1 MNIEKLK
8 RAEQAFLERYPGG
21 FRHPE
26 MIEIGKKHKINKM
39 TELTVELF
47 SQEKFLYPKQIVAD
61 MAKIVGKATM
71 VSLFEKP
78 RFRDFAKNLGS
89 TEQEALCYGLKEL
102 LHGDRQDG
110 FETMVDILAMEKL
123 AKWTLMTIIPLYYRP
138 NEEIFVKPTTTKN
151 VISYFELEGLT
162 YKATPTWEF
171 YEKYRATILNM
182 NSMVSPELGNNNA
195 AFTGFL
201 MMSMPEK

>member
-8 RAEQAFLERYPGG
+8 KAEEAFLDRYPGG
-21 FRHPE
+21 FKNPE
-26 MIEIGKKHKINKM
+26 MIAIGKKHKMEKM
-39 TELTVELF
+39 SELTRELF
-47 SQEKFLYPKQIVAD
+47 APEKFLYPKQIVAD

-78 RFRDFAKNLGS
+78 KFRDFAKNLGS
-89 TEQEALCYGLKEL
+89 TEQEGVCYGLKEL
-102 LHGDRQDG
+102 LHGDHKEG
-110 FETMVDILAMEKL
+110 FDTLVEILAMEKL
-123 AKWTLMTIIPLYYRP
+123 AKWTLMTIIPIYYRP
-138 NEEIFVKPTTTKN
+138 EEEIFVKPTTTKN
-151 VISYFELEGLT
+151 VISYFELEGLH

-171 YEKYRATILNM
+171 YEQYRTAILDM
-182 NSMVSPELGNNNA
+182 KSKVSTDLSNNNA